1 MGKGR
6 YWQTVVVA
14 VGIFCEITAIKCQLE
29 RALNGII
36 FENSFYGQNMFL
48 NQLNSA
54 QDWCIFVSKH
64 GNG

>member
-29 RALNGII
+29 RVLNGII

-54 QDWCIFVSKH
+54 QD
-64 GNG
+64 